1 LDTYEMK
8 YDRDIYLIVSGEVS
22 LRIDK
27 IEETKLV
34 NLKHASTIRARKNHI
49 LLRLYKNDI
58 FGF

>member
-1 LDTYEMK
+1 MK